1 LKPNWY
7 ISYSKWV
14 KLYGRDIALSLT
26 RHERAHLDAFSEL
39 LREESIDCSFHMS
52 RAWDTLMSKVE
63 TDRAFGAYDEMI
75 AAEGPEIV
83 DQLYAIRDPV
93 EAEKATRIKGAQGAI
108 NSPSGQMLA
117 FMSRY

>member
-1 LKPNWY
+1 
-7 ISYSKWV
+7 
-14 KLYGRDIALSLT
+14 
-26 RHERAHLDAFSEL
+26 
-39 LREESIDCSFHMS
+39 MS

-108 NSPSGQMLA
+108 NSPSGQMLVSMA
-117 FMSRY
+117 RY